1 MTSSSAPFPSRRLP
15 GAGRTQR
22 VLPVNLQPPGM
33 REQSTVGTAAE
44 SPMQLARRRLAQN
57 RMAQIAAVIF
67 AVIVVMCMSAPLFE
81 QHWAGRTATEQNL
94 GGTITVNGKQVEVV
108 GLDGIPNVGP
118 GLRRQYTL
126 GADALGRDV
135 FMRVLQ
141 GGKVSLTIG
150 IGAAIITSIL
160 GMAIGTAAGYFRNKT
175 DAVISRILD
184 ILIAFPSTIFA
195 IALST
200 SLASSGGIGFIKRGS
215 PTLPLLVIGLLGS
228 FGFARV
234 VRSKAIEL
242 GSREFVE
249 AARAMGA
256 GHWRIMTNEMLPHL
270 TSLIITWFGLLVS
283 ANIIAEAGLS
293 FLGVGVLP
301 PTPSWGNIISDG
313 RIFYSTAGWISM
325 APGLAIIAVV
335 LSLNLVG
342 EGVEEAFD
350 PKQGG
355 R

>member
-1 MTSSSAPFPSRRLP
+1 MTSSVYPS
-15 GAGRTQR
+15 QR
-22 VLPVNLQPPGM
+22 VLPVNLQPPAL
-33 REQSTVGTAAE
+33 REQTKVAAPE
-44 SPMQLARRRLAQN
+44 SPMQLAKRRLSENRVAQV
-57 RMAQIAAVIF
+57 AAVIF
-67 AVIVVMCMSAPLFE
+67 VTILMLCMATPLFE
-81 QHWAGRTATEQNL
+81 AHWAGRTATEQNL
-94 GGTITVNGKQVEVV
+94 GGKVTMHGKQVEVV

-118 GLRRQYTL
+118 GFRKEYTL

-135 FMRVLQ
+135 FMRVLE

-160 GMAIGTAAGYFRNKT
+160 GMAIGTAAGYFRAKT
-175 DAVISRILD
+175 DAVISRVLD

-256 GHWRIMTNEMLPHL
+256 GHWRIMTHEMLPHL

-301 PTPSWGNIISDG
+301 PVPSWGNIIADG
-313 RIFYSTAGWISM
+313 RIFYSTAGWISLM
-325 APGLAIIAVV
+325 PGFAIIAVV

-342 EGVEEAFD
+342 EAVEEAFD